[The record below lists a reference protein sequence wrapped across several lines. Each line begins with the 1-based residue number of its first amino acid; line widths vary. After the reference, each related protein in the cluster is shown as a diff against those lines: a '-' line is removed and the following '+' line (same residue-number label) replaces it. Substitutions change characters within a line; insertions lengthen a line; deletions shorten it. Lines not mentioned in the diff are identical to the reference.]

1 MSREGGRQRQNFSSN
16 RPPSNTHSVLRPSPA
31 DQTQAAASPPF
42 PRACSEEKEL
52 REGGREGR
60 KDRREGGQRRIGK
73 CRVEMHLRFFVREIR
88 AEPPPPQQRRR
99 RHKRAGHAATPA
111 TRTHWLR
118 LVPRPEFGARE
129 CFRIQLEKWA
139 KVRWPRPPRPAR
151 PPPTI
156 RSHRQRARRDDG
168 SEMILQ

>member
-1 MSREGGRQRQNFSSN
+1 MAKFRQQ
-16 RPPSNTHSVLRPSPA
+16 
-31 DQTQAAASPPF
+31 SPPF
-42 PRACSEEKEL
+42 QYSLSSPSLSRGPNPGSCFSSFSSRLQRFKEL

-111 TRTHWLR
+111 TRRHWLR

-129 CFRIQLEKWA
+129 CFRIQLEKWT

-156 RSHRQRARRDDG
+156 RSH
-168 SEMILQ
+168 